1 MANST
6 SALHGCYSQCSAL
19 SNGSAKAGRVRCT
32 ASASPPTYVRAH
44 VSPLPPPQP
53 QPMRRSGNY
62 RPNSWDYKLIR
73 SLKGGYLSESQITQ
87 IEKLKE
93 NVKQLMYKKDE
104 PAAKLKLVDALQR
117 LGIAYHFEKEIKNM
131 LSSISIDD
139 AKVAFEEDIF
149 LMALLF
155 RLLRENGFS
164 VSQDL
169 LSGFKDIK
177 GHIKPYLQKK
187 DVLGLLSLYE
197 ASYFGFEGER
207 IWEEARIFT
216 TKHLNELKPYMDPN
230 LKAKVVHALELP
242 LHWRP
247 PRLEARSYIE
257 QYERDEDV
265 ELVVLQLAKLDFN
278 RVQIIHQEE
287 LKRISRWW
295 RDVALAEN
303 LSFARDRIIECF
315 FTAAGVVFEPQ
326 LGHCR
331 ESLAKVCTFITV
343 VDDVYDVYGTVDELV
358 LFTSAVERWEND
370 AVEGLPNYMKTLYS
384 TLYNTTNEMACHMLR
399 EKVEAKWHH
408 NGYKPTLREY
418 LENGWMSSSG
428 NVILLHAFAL
438 TGEKVAIE
446 TLRKSENY
454 QGLVR
459 SSSSILRLCNDLATY
474 TAEREKGD
482 APSSIDCY
490 MQEHDTNEEESREAV
505 RDLIVETWKKMN
517 KDAYDRCRLPRSFT
531 NSAMN
536 LGRISHCL
544 YQNGDGIS
552 APNQEKKY
560 QINSLFLE
568 PILVK
573 GSEN

>member
-287 LKRISRWW
+287 LKRISRCGSCRKFVVRQRPHNRVLLYRRW
-295 RDVALAEN
+295 
-303 LSFARDRIIECF
+303 
-315 FTAAGVVFEPQ
+315 VVFEPQ

-399 EKVEAKWHH
+399 EK
-408 NGYKPTLREY
+408 
-418 LENGWMSSSG
+418 GWKYS
-428 NVILLHAFAL
+428 L
-438 TGEKVAIE
+438 
-446 TLRKSENY
+446 
-454 QGLVR
+454 
-459 SSSSILRLCNDLATY
+459 ILRM
-474 TAEREKGD
+474 R
-482 APSSIDCY
+482 
-490 MQEHDTNEEESREAV
+490 
-505 RDLIVETWKKMN
+505 
-517 KDAYDRCRLPRSFT
+517 
-531 NSAMN
+531 
-536 LGRISHCL
+536 
-544 YQNGDGIS
+544 
-552 APNQEKKY
+552 
-560 QINSLFLE
+560 
-568 PILVK
+568 
-573 GSEN
+573 